1 MTVWSL
7 RFREFGKDL
16 LFADDAGGFFRSDEA
31 FLERY
36 ALDRLTVDDLAFL
49 RSGGHAFEREGDLA
63 HTAFAWRWSSR
74 LATAGT
80 ISYLM
85 LVPTLRCVLDCSY
98 CQVSRAPEKASGF
111 DWTEETLRNVLGFLD
126 QLETDEVKIEFQGG
140 EPTLRLDLLERVRTF
155 CRSRFTRSE
164 FVVCTNLQRT
174 SSALWEFLEADD
186 TFTSTSIDG
195 DLATH
200 DRQRTK
206 SPDLARQF
214 FTNVEEAAKRLGP
227 QKLSAL
233 PTIDPYF
240 PPAFDDLIDA
250 YERLGLTSI
259 YMRPVNYQG
268 FARRRPTREDEVDV
282 WNRLHSDFIEHLI
295 RRNAQT
301 CRWMDEF
308 YFTHTLRRV
317 LSSGLEQH
325 VNIRNPNLLG
335 TNYVLIDYD
344 GTIYPT
350 DEARMLA
357 RIGRIDL
364 SIGHA
369 STGIDTA
376 KRDELNTVSM
386 NNFDPDCIH
395 CVYQPYCGTDIV
407 DDLSRYGR
415 LDIPRHSTWFCR
427 RQMAVFDKVMEL
439 IYRDDAATKAS
450 LARWAGVARWPSG
463 LARTHR

>member
-1 MTVWSL
+1 MTVWPL
-7 RFREFGKDL
+7 RFREFGDSL

-36 ALDRLTVDDLAFL
+36 VHDRLSAGDLAFL
-49 RSGGHAFEREGDLA
+49 QSGGHTFERAGDLA

-85 LVPTLRCVLDCSY
+85 LVPTLRCVLDCTY
-98 CQVSRAPEKASGF
+98 CQVSRASEHASGF
-111 DWTEETLRNVLGFLD
+111 DWSEETLTDVLGFLGR
-126 QLETDEVKIEFQGG
+126 LETDEVKIEFQGG

-155 CRSRFTRSE
+155 CRDRFQRSE
-164 FVVCTNLQRT
+164 FVVCTNLQRI
-174 SSALWEFLEADD
+174 SPDLWDFLEADD
-186 TFTSTSIDG
+186 TFTCTSIDG

-200 DRQRTK
+200 DRQRTRN
-206 SPDLARQF
+206 PELARQF
-214 FTNVEEAAKRLGP
+214 FANVEEAARRLGVR
-227 QKLSAL
+227 KLSAL
-233 PTIDPYF
+233 PTIDPF
-240 PPAFDDLIDA
+240 DPPAFDDLFGA

-268 FARRRPTREDEVDV
+268 FARRRPTRDDEVDV

-295 RRNAQT
+295 RRNAAT
-301 CRWMDEF
+301 GRWVDEF
-308 YFTHTLRRV
+308 YFTHTLKHV

-325 VNIRNPNLLG
+325 VDIRNPNLLG

-364 SIGHA
+364 SIGNVA
-369 STGIDTA
+369 KGIDIG

-395 CVYQPYCGTDIV
+395 CVYQPFCGTDVV

-415 LDIPRHSTWFCR
+415 VDVPRHTTWFCR

-439 IYRDDAATKAS
+439 IYRNDEATKAS
-450 LARWAGVARWPSG
+450 LAHWAGVASWPSE
-463 LARTHR
+463 LARTHA